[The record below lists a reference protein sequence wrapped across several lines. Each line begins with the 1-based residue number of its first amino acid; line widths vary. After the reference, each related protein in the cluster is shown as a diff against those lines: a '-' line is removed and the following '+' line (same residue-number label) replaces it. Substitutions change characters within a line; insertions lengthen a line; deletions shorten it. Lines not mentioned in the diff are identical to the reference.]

1 MRRERATSP
10 KSVRLSRAAAPTR
23 KRGESC
29 VEGEEARGD
38 GGRVEEKTRDSSFFH
53 ARVEVFARGFALDEG
68 PARAA
73 RGVGRDAAGE

>member
-1 MRRERATSP
+1 MRRERETSP

-29 VEGEEARGD
+29 VEGDDARSD
-38 GGRVEEKTRDSSFFH
+38 GRRLEKKTRDSSFFH